1 MIEIKYNTRVYLKPT
16 GLVMVRI
23 RWENKKKQCSIS
35 TGIKADPEK
44 WNSESQRARKNTVH
58 AVETSSMPSRVIHEY
73 IEETLEYIEE
83 FFKSKELAG
92 VIPTEDELK
101 QFVSAKMVAED
112 PKKAKLKEAP
122 ETKHKLKDV
131 FDSFLKNAAIENN
144 WGPHCHHKYEQM
156 YNLITSYTP
165 RVQLMTMDRKW
176 LTGWKE
182 WMINQG
188 YHNHTTNKHYRN
200 LKCFL
205 RWAKLNGEEVNEDI
219 FSFKTKLVAPLKAV
233 IYLTMDEVE
242 KFASYKFPESKKYLS
257 RARDYFI
264 FMCCTSLRYSDMK
277 ALKIASVSDGFIDI
291 YTQKTHDKIRIPLNK
306 QAKDIFERY
315 SKDNPGD
322 LLFYAPSNQK
332 LNDYLKEAAKEAG
345 LDREVV
351 ITYFVGTKR
360 HEDTYKLHEVIS
372 CHCGRRTFVCIAL
385 SLGIPASVVMSI
397 TGHSD
402 YKNMMPYISIA
413 DSTAKNEMLKWDE
426 LHEEKQNQDSKE
438 ALKKSIDSLSKEQME
453 KLLKMMENI

>member
-1 MIEIKYNTRVYLKPT
+1 MIKISYNTRIFLKPT
-16 GLVMVRI
+16 GLVMARI
-23 RWENKKKQCSIS
+23 RWENKKKQCYIS
-35 TGIKADPEK
+35 LGIKADAEK
-44 WNSESQRARKNTVH
+44 WNAEAQRARKNTTHSVGG
-58 AVETSSMPSRVIHEY
+58 ETMPSRVINEC
-73 IEETLEYIEE
+73 IEDTLEYIDE
-83 FFKSKELAG
+83 FFKSKEIAG
-92 VIPTEDELK
+92 VIPTTEEFKEYLNFK
-101 QFVSAKMVAED
+101 IEAEVKKTPVFANTNK
-112 PKKAKLKEAP
+112 PKNNLHE
-122 ETKHKLKDV
+122 V
-131 FDSFLKNAAIENN
+131 FTSFLKNAAIENN

-182 WMINQG
+182 WMINHG

-205 RWAKLNGEEVNEDI
+205 RWAKLNGEEVNEDV
-219 FSFKTKLVAPLKAV
+219 FSFKTKLAAPLKAV

-242 KFASYKFPESKKYLS
+242 KFAAFKFPESKKYLS

-291 YTQKTHDKIRIPLNK
+291 FTQKTHDKIRVPLNK

-315 SKDNPGD
+315 SKNNPGD
-322 LLFYAPSNQK
+322 LLFHAPSNQK

-351 ITYFVGTKR
+351 TTYFVGTKR

-385 SLGIPASVVMSI
+385 SLGIPAPVVMSI

-413 DSTAKNEMLKWDE
+413 DNTAKNEMLKWDGV
-426 LHEEKQNQDSKE
+426 HDEKQNKDSKE
-438 ALKKSIDSLSKEQME
+438 ALKKSIDGLNKEQLDR
-453 KLLKMMENI
+453 LLKLMESI